1 MKKYLSHIFIF
12 TFLLGLTGVFGV
24 GVAQAGPGDFISFAN
39 SPIETSAQFLG
50 NLVLQAM
57 SFFIYLS
64 GLLLDYSLNWTLNI
78 ASLVKDVG
86 AIETGW
92 KVFRDLCTMFFI
104 FILLYNAIS
113 VILGKSSVDE
123 AKKVVTS
130 IVIAGLLI
138 NFSLF
143 FTKIIIDASNVV
155 SLGFYKALVP
165 EPDSV
170 NGKIGSGFQ
179 SRTGLSAIFMNSLY
193 IQTAYDPSGLKTVTN
208 ENLTGSSVTAAS
220 TNTFFRI
227 MLNTIMGS
235 IVMLIASIV
244 FLAAAFFFMV
254 RIVMLLIL
262 MVTSPI
268 AFAGQALGGKAAK
281 QADKWWSTLIDQCLF
296 MPVYLAVT
304 YVGVKIIA
312 SPGFQTAVNPG
323 SVSMSALPGG
333 GSVAVIF
340 NYSVVI
346 IFLMASLIIAK
357 EFGVIGAD
365 TFSGWAKNVGLAL
378 PRLMGAGGSV
388 LARNTLG
395 KAGAELDKKYGNTVF
410 GNSRIGRSLRDV
422 TTGALAS
429 SKFGGSMSM
438 VDQKKLDKEIKTKE
452 DSINKKAA
460 IERGI
465 NIAGNNVDAA
475 TLNAIKNMSG
485 KQIESLGLSDPQLKT
500 LMPHLNKGQ
509 AEHMTEK
516 SELPEEKKEG
526 LRTARLANIKNAA
539 STGTGVIGEID
550 KLSDAEIENLD
561 DSILTN
567 ANFIEAISENPDKLK
582 KLLSSSIDQATKDTI
597 KNKIKSQNTSILTT
611 PGSPDKIKKLLGS
624 LPVKDLVEILEN
636 PANTNSIVNN
646 GDFINSL
653 KVSKLKEL
661 ANDLQESIKIDIG
674 NKIMNTPGHGA
685 VNYITDPIGKTD
697 RWR

>member
-1 MKKYLSHIFIF
+1 MKKYLSHIFIL

-24 GVAQAGPGDFISFAN
+24 HVAQAGVGDVLTFAN
-39 SPIETSAQFLG
+39 SPVETSVQFLA

-57 SFFIYLS
+57 SFFIYIS
-64 GLLLDYSLNWTLNI
+64 GLLLDHSLEWTLNI
-78 ASLVKDVG
+78 ASLVKDIG
-86 AIETGW
+86 AVETGW

-113 VILGKSSVDE
+113 VILGKSSTEE

-165 EPDSV
+165 TPDSV
-170 NGKIGSGFQ
+170 NSSLGSGFQ
-179 SRTGLSAIFMNSLY
+179 SRTGLSAIFMDSLY
-193 IQTAYDPSGLKTVTN
+193 IQTSYDPTGLKTITN
-208 ENLTGSSVTAAS
+208 DKLSGSGATTGAPL
-220 TNTFFRI
+220 FIRI

-244 FLAAAFFFMV
+244 FLAGAFFFMV

-323 SVSMSALPGG
+323 AGSMSAMSGG

-340 NYSVVI
+340 NYCVVI
-346 IFLMASLIIAK
+346 IFLMASLVIAK
-357 EFGVIGAD
+357 EFGVMGAD

-378 PRLMGAGGSV
+378 PRLMGTGGSV

-395 KAGAELDKKYGNTVF
+395 RAGAELDKKYGNTIF

-422 TTGALAS
+422 TTGALAE

-438 VDQKKLDKEIKTKE
+438 KDQKKLDKEIKTKE
-452 DSINKKAA
+452 DSINKKAT

-465 NIAGNNVDAA
+465 NTTGNSVDAA

-485 KQIESLGLSDPQLKT
+485 KQIESLGLSDAQLKT
-500 LMPHLNKGQ
+500 LMPHLNKSQ

-526 LRTARLANIKNAA
+526 LRTARLANLRNAT
-539 STGTGVIGEID
+539 STGAGVIGEID

-561 DSILTN
+561 DSILINT
-567 ANFIEAISENPDKLK
+567 NFIKAISENPDKLK
-582 KLLSSSIDQATKDTI
+582 KLLGSSINQTTKDTI
-597 KNKIKSQNTSILTT
+597 RNEIKRQNISTLTT
-611 PGSPDKIKKLLGS
+611 SGDPDKIKKLLGS

-661 ANDLQESIKIDIG
+661 ANDLQEPIKIDIG
-674 NKIMNTPGHGA
+674 NKIMSTPGHGA
-685 VNYITDPIGKTD
+685 LNYITDPIGKTD